1 MKKYIII
8 LLMLSLTIPVKAAG
22 LHLDIGLVLQDK
34 NFEVYSNDK
43 YVSVDIPMAMMLE
56 FNYEIKNASIFIKHE
71 QDISFKKDGFTV
83 IGIKA
88 RVF

>member
-1 MKKYIII
+1 MKNY
-8 LLMLSLTIPVKAAG
+8 LLVLILSLAAPVKAAG

-43 YVSVDIPMAMMLE
+43 YVSVDVPMAMMLE

-71 QDISFKKDGFTV
+71 QNISFKKDGFTV

-88 RVF
+88 RIF